1 MAVWLVVPVGSMRT
15 CAWLQQRPT
24 FSSDCSD
31 CSGCPLSGWPLE
43 EEQVQL
49 LVSHQVHINEQ
60 AAETSHVCHVQALR
74 PRAILDVIQSAE
86 DFRIDLGAQGSPA
99 SQPRSCERC
108 GYICSQ
114 RVCKACQLLEGL
126 NKGLP
131 GLGVKRTR
139 GQKGGAGQGSQASA
153 QAWAAASSNPQM
165 GACNGGC
172 REAPVADLVGGREH
186 MGCGSTAC
194 AHHQPKACS
203 CGTQAGQAPAEVLQD
218 AASQESQHGTAE
230 ASSLADASANSVTC
244 PSERAKANDLANSS
258 HTANTVEGFA
268 STKQYEANL
277 RHIAQH
283 PSARIAQHDLS
294 NQW

>member
-1 MAVWLVVPVGSMRT
+1 MHCWRG
-15 CAWLQQRPT
+15 CG
-24 FSSDCSD
+24 CSD
-31 CSGCPLSGWPLE
+31 CSGCLLSGWLLGQE
-43 EEQVQL
+43 YASAAWCHEVEVNEQVAEK
-49 LVSHQVHINEQ
+49 VH
-60 AAETSHVCHVQALR
+60 ACHAQALR
-74 PRAILDVIQSAE
+74 PRAILDVIRSAE

-108 GYICSQ
+108 SYICSQ

-139 GQKGGAGQGSQASA
+139 GQKGGAGQGGEAGAKA
-153 QAWAAASSNPQM
+153 QAAASSSPQM

-172 REAPVADLVGGREH
+172 REAPMADLGDGKEH
-186 MGCGSTAC
+186 MGCGSKAC

-203 CGTQAGQAPAEVLQD
+203 CDAQAGQPPAD
-218 AASQESQHGTAE
+218 AAAQESQALAGSPHGTA
-230 ASSLADASANSVTC
+230 AANSLADAPADPGTC
-244 PSERAKANDLANSS
+244 LSERATAHDLAESS
-258 HTANTVEGFA
+258 QDADSVEGF
-268 STKQYEANL
+268 THIKQYEANL

-283 PSARIAQHDLS
+283 PSARTVQHDLS